1 MGRKSGKVYKEK
13 RDSIRDINPYI
24 LMKIV
29 FIGGRDIPKHGGIET
44 YVYNLA
50 LQLVSEGHKVWIICQ
65 SKEGS
70 DDFVDGLRLTKIASS
85 NGLIGICRFL
95 RKATNMVAEC
105 EEQYDVVNYHR
116 FYFTKWLIKP
126 LNKRGIKTCF
136 TNHSFAAD
144 NPKHNFLTKKAL
156 WMIKYFAFYGI
167 DNCITV
173 SEIGAKLLKQR
184 YGKSSQI
191 IRGGIFIPSEKKVE
205 CQILSKFGLKKGKY
219 YLTICRIDPV
229 KDLESLISGFIKRTA
244 NNDIKLVIAGDENND
259 YGRALLELAKDDEKV
274 VFTGS
279 VYGEDK
285 IALLQNAMAYC
296 LVSKSEGFPIAL
308 LEAMS
313 YGNVCI
319 VSDIEANREAIPYN
333 LGLWTTVSDSNSV
346 CLQMNQLEKGVYDV
360 EMLRV
365 KIKQHVCNN
374 FTWKITA
381 EKYVAYLKT
390 IVKG

>member
-1 MGRKSGKVYKEK
+1 
-13 RDSIRDINPYI
+13 
-24 LMKIV
+24 MKIV

-44 YVYNLA
+44 YVYCLA

-65 SKEGS
+65 GKEDS
-70 DDFVDGLRLTKIASS
+70 DDFVDGLRLTKVASS

-126 LNKRGIKTCF
+126 LNKRGIKACF

-144 NPKHNFLTKKAL
+144 NPKHGYLVRKVL
-156 WMIKYFAFYGI
+156 WWIKYLAFYGI

-173 SEIGAKLLKQR
+173 SDIGSSLLKKR
-184 YGKSSQI
+184 YGKDSQV
-191 IRGGIFIPSEKKVE
+191 IRGGIFIPNEGETES
-205 CQILSKFGLKKGKY
+205 QILGKFGLENRKF

-229 KDLESLISGFIKRTA
+229 KELKCLILGFKKR
-244 NNDIKLVIAGDENND
+244 NSRDGVKLVIAGDMNND
-259 YGRALLELAKDDEKV
+259 YGRSLLDLAQEDERI
-274 VFTGS
+274 VFTGP
-279 VYGEDK
+279 VYDEDK
-285 IALLQNAMAYC
+285 IALLQNAIAYC

-319 VSDIEANREAIPYN
+319 VSDIEANREAIPYD
-333 LGLWTTVSDSNSV
+333 LGLWTTVSDSSSV
-346 CLQMNQLEKGVYDV
+346 CMQMNQLEKGVYDV

-365 KIKQHVCNN
+365 KIKQHVCKN
-374 FTWKITA
+374 FTWKISA
-381 EKYVAYLKT
+381 ERYVDYLKT
-390 IVKG
+390 L

>member
-1 MGRKSGKVYKEK
+1 
-13 RDSIRDINPYI
+13 
-24 LMKIV
+24 MKIV

-44 YVYNLA
+44 YVYCLA

-65 SKEGS
+65 SKEDS
-70 DDFVDGLRLTKIASS
+70 DDFVDGLRLTKVASS

-144 NPKHNFLTKKAL
+144 NPKHGFLTKKVL
-156 WMIKYFAFYGI
+156 WLIKFFAFYGI

-184 YGKSSQI
+184 YGKKSHI
-191 IRGGIFIPSEKKVE
+191 IRGGIFIPSETNVE
-205 CQILSKFGLKKGKY
+205 SQILSKFGLKKGKY

-229 KDLESLISGFIKRTA
+229 KDLESLISGFIKRNA
-244 NNDIKLVIAGDENND
+244 NNDIKLVIAGDKNND
-259 YGRALLELAKDDEKV
+259 YGRALLDFTKDDEKV

-313 YGNVCI
+313 YGNICI
-319 VSDIEANREAIPYN
+319 VSNIEANKEAVPHN
-333 LGLWTTVSDSNSV
+333 LGLWTTVGDSNSISN
-346 CLQMNQLEKGVYDV
+346 QMNLLENCKYDI
-360 EMLRV
+360 ETLQD
-365 KIKQHVCNN
+365 KIKQHVCQN
-374 FTWKITA
+374 FTWKIST
-381 EKYVAYLKT
+381 EKYVEYLET
-390 IVKG
+390 IVKD